1 MSDDY
6 LGQLEVPL
14 QESDMMCFGGGT
26 GRGDWIRYNGA
37 LEGKAEKGRRFTKI
51 TKLKNY
57 LCDQRPF
64 NNLFPRAMGHT

>member
-1 MSDDY
+1 
-6 LGQLEVPL
+6 
-14 QESDMMCFGGGT
+14 MCFGGGT

-37 LEGKAEKGRRFTKI
+37 LEGKAENGRRFTKI